1 MKPFKNKLAVT
12 IVLLSVAFCGM
23 IIYSLQ
29 SDANGISSSVSTVVS
44 PLQKIVYNINSR
56 VKETVDFFLNFSEV
70 KLENEQLKQKNA
82 ELANELIEY
91 ESLKDEVERLR
102 EALNFTESRS
112 NYNYVG
118 VNIIGYSGSSL
129 SDGYIIDKGSND
141 GIAKNMVVV
150 SYKGLVGK
158 VTKVS
163 SNFAV
168 VQSILNEN
176 IAVAVMDQQTR
187 DATGVLQGLSDKK
200 DTNMTVVYNL
210 PIDSDVKEGD
220 IIITSGLGKIYP
232 KEIPV
237 GTVVSVQEDNVKVMK
252 SAVVEPFVN
261 FNKLEEL
268 FVVIP
273 NSNIDEIDYD
283 YEENI

>member
-70 KLENEQLKQKNA
+70 KLENEELKKKNT

-141 GIAKNMVVV
+141 GISKNMVVV
-150 SYKGLVGK
+150 SSKGLLGK
-158 VTKVS
+158 VTKVA
-163 SNFAV
+163 SNFAI

-187 DATGVLQGLSDKK
+187 EATGVLQGLSDKK
-200 DTNMTVVYNL
+200 DSNMTVVYNL
-210 PIDSDVKEGD
+210 PINSDVKEGD

-237 GTVVSVQEDNVKVMK
+237 GTVVSVEEDNVKVMK

-261 FNKLEEL
+261 FNELEEL

-273 NSNIDEIDYD
+273 NSNIDEIEYD
-283 YEENI
+283 

>member
-70 KLENEQLKQKNA
+70 KLENEELKQKNT
-82 ELANELIEY
+82 ELENELIEY

-273 NSNIDEIDYD
+273 NSNIDEIEYD
-283 YEENI
+283 

>member
-70 KLENEQLKQKNA
+70 KLENEELKQKNT
-82 ELANELIEY
+82 ELENELIEY

-150 SYKGLVGK
+150 SSKGLVGK

-163 SNFAV
+163 SNFAI

-187 DATGVLQGLSDKK
+187 EATGMLQGLSDKK
-200 DTNMTVVYNL
+200 DKNMTVVYNL
-210 PIDSDVKEGD
+210 PIHSDVKEGD
-220 IIITSGLGKIYP
+220 IFITSGLGKIYP

-252 SAVVEPFVN
+252 SAVVEPFVK
-261 FNKLEEL
+261 FNELEEL

-273 NSNIDEIDYD
+273 NSNIDEIEYD
-283 YEENI
+283 

>member
-70 KLENEQLKQKNA
+70 KLENEELKEKNTK
-82 ELANELIEY
+82 LANELIEY

-102 EALNFTESRS
+102 EALNFTESKN
-112 NYNYVG
+112 NYKYVG
-118 VNIIGYSGSSL
+118 VNIIGYSGNSL

-141 GIAKNMVVV
+141 GIDKNMVVV
-150 SYKGLVGK
+150 SSKGLVGK
-158 VTKVS
+158 VTKVA
-163 SNFAV
+163 SNFAI

-187 DATGVLQGLSDKK
+187 EATGVLQGLSDKK
-200 DTNMTVVYNL
+200 DNNMTVVYNL
-210 PIDSDVKEGD
+210 PISSDVKEGD

-237 GTVVSVQEDNVKVMK
+237 GTIVSVEEDNVKVMK

-261 FNKLEEL
+261 FNEVEEL

-273 NSNIDEIDYD
+273 NSNIDEIEYD
-283 YEENI
+283 

>member
-70 KLENEQLKQKNA
+70 KLENEELKKKNTK
-82 ELANELIEY
+82 LANELIEY

-102 EALNFTESRS
+102 EALNFTESKN
-112 NYNYVG
+112 NYKYVG
-118 VNIIGYSGSSL
+118 VNIIGYSGNSL

-141 GIAKNMVVV
+141 GIDKNMVVV
-150 SYKGLVGK
+150 SSNGLVGK
-158 VTKVS
+158 VTKVA
-163 SNFAV
+163 SNFAI

-187 DATGVLQGLSDKK
+187 EATGVLQGLSDKK
-200 DTNMTVVYNL
+200 DNNMTVVYNL
-210 PIDSDVKEGD
+210 PISSDVKEGD

-237 GTVVSVQEDNVKVMK
+237 GTVVSVEEDNVRVMK

-261 FNKLEEL
+261 FNEVEEL

-273 NSNIDEIDYD
+273 NSNIDEIEYD
-283 YEENI
+283 

>member
-70 KLENEQLKQKNA
+70 KLENEELKEKNTK
-82 ELANELIEY
+82 LANELIEY

-102 EALNFTESRS
+102 EALNFTESKN

-141 GIAKNMVVV
+141 GIDKNMVVV
-150 SYKGLVGK
+150 SSKGLVGK
-158 VTKVS
+158 VTKVA
-163 SNFAV
+163 SNFAI

-187 DATGVLQGLSDKK
+187 EATGVLQGLSDKK
-200 DTNMTVVYNL
+200 DNNMTVVYNL
-210 PIDSDVKEGD
+210 PISSDVKEGD

-237 GTVVSVQEDNVKVMK
+237 GTVVSVEEDNVRVMK

-261 FNKLEEL
+261 FNEVEEL

-273 NSNIDEIDYD
+273 NSNIDEIEYD
-283 YEENI
+283 

>member
-12 IVLLSVAFCGM
+12 IVLLSVAFGGM

-70 KLENEQLKQKNA
+70 KLENEELKQKNT
-82 ELANELIEY
+82 ELENELIEY

-150 SYKGLVGK
+150 SSKGLVGK

-163 SNFAV
+163 SNFAI

-187 DATGVLQGLSDKK
+187 EATGMLQGLSDKK
-200 DTNMTVVYNL
+200 DKNMTVVYNL

-220 IIITSGLGKIYP
+220 IFITSGLGKIYP

-252 SAVVEPFVN
+252 SAVVEPFVK
-261 FNKLEEL
+261 FNELEEL

-273 NSNIDEIDYD
+273 NSTSDEIEYD
-283 YEENI
+283 

>member
-70 KLENEQLKQKNA
+70 KLENEELKKKNTK
-82 ELANELIEY
+82 LANELIEY

-102 EALNFTESRS
+102 EALNFTESKN
-112 NYNYVG
+112 NYKYVG
-118 VNIIGYSGSSL
+118 VNIIGYSGNSL

-141 GIAKNMVVV
+141 GIDKNMVVV
-150 SYKGLVGK
+150 SSKGLVGK
-158 VTKVS
+158 VTKVA
-163 SNFAV
+163 SNFAI

-187 DATGVLQGLSDKK
+187 EATGVLQGLSDKK
-200 DTNMTVVYNL
+200 DNNMTVVYNL
-210 PIDSDVKEGD
+210 PISSDVKEGD

-237 GTVVSVQEDNVKVMK
+237 GTVVSVEEDNVRVMK

-261 FNKLEEL
+261 FNEVEEL

-273 NSNIDEIDYD
+273 NSNIDEIE
-283 YEENI
+283 YE

>member
-252 SAVVEPFVN
+252 SAVVEPFVK

-273 NSNIDEIDYD
+273 NSNIDEIEYD
-283 YEENI
+283 

>member
-70 KLENEQLKQKNA
+70 KLENEELKQKNT
-82 ELANELIEY
+82 ELENELIEY

-150 SYKGLVGK
+150 SSKGLVGK

-163 SNFAV
+163 SNFAI

-187 DATGVLQGLSDKK
+187 EANGMLQGLSDKK
-200 DTNMTVVYNL
+200 DKNMTVVYNL

-220 IIITSGLGKIYP
+220 IFITSGLGKIYP

-252 SAVVEPFVN
+252 SAVVEPFVK
-261 FNKLEEL
+261 FNELEEL

-273 NSNIDEIDYD
+273 NSNIDEIEYD
-283 YEENI
+283 

>member
-150 SYKGLVGK
+150 SSKGLVGK

-187 DATGVLQGLSDKK
+187 EATGMLQGLSDKK

-273 NSNIDEIDYD
+273 NSNIDEIEYD
-283 YEENI
+283 

>member
-150 SYKGLVGK
+150 SSKGLVGK

-163 SNFAV
+163 SNFAI

-187 DATGVLQGLSDKK
+187 EATGMLQGLSDKK
-200 DTNMTVVYNL
+200 DKNMTVVYNL

-220 IIITSGLGKIYP
+220 IFITSGLGKIYP

-273 NSNIDEIDYD
+273 NSNIDEIEYD
-283 YEENI
+283 

>member
-141 GIAKNMVVV
+141 GIAKNIVVV

-273 NSNIDEIDYD
+273 NSNIDEIEYD
-283 YEENI
+283 

>member
-102 EALNFTESRS
+102 EALNFTESKN
-112 NYNYVG
+112 NYKYVG

-200 DTNMTVVYNL
+200 DTNMTVMYNL

-273 NSNIDEIDYD
+273 NSNIDEIEYD
-283 YEENI
+283 

>member
-237 GTVVSVQEDNVKVMK
+237 GLS
-252 SAVVEPFVN
+252 
-261 FNKLEEL
+261 L
-268 FVVIP
+268 IH
-273 NSNIDEIDYD
+273 I
-283 YEENI
+283 

>member
-70 KLENEQLKQKNA
+70 KLENEQLKQNNA

-273 NSNIDEIDYD
+273 NSNIDEIEYD
-283 YEENI
+283 

>member
-70 KLENEQLKQKNA
+70 KLENEELKKKNTK
-82 ELANELIEY
+82 LANELIEY

-102 EALNFTESRS
+102 EALNFTESKN
-112 NYNYVG
+112 NYKYVG
-118 VNIIGYSGSSL
+118 VNIIGYSGNSL

-141 GIAKNMVVV
+141 GINKNMVVV
-150 SYKGLVGK
+150 SSKGLVGK
-158 VTKVS
+158 VTKVA
-163 SNFAV
+163 SNFAI

-187 DATGVLQGLSDKK
+187 EATGVLQGLSDKG
-200 DTNMTVVYNL
+200 N
-210 PIDSDVKEGD
+210 
-220 IIITSGLGKIYP
+220 TSRYCCISGRR
-232 KEIPV
+232 
-237 GTVVSVQEDNVKVMK
+237 
-252 SAVVEPFVN
+252 
-261 FNKLEEL
+261 
-268 FVVIP
+268 
-273 NSNIDEIDYD
+273 
-283 YEENI
+283 

>member
-12 IVLLSVAFCGM
+12 IFLLSVAFCGM

-70 KLENEQLKQKNA
+70 KLENEELKEKNTK
-82 ELANELIEY
+82 LANELIEY

-102 EALNFTESRS
+102 EALNFTESKN

-150 SYKGLVGK
+150 SSKGLVGK

-163 SNFAV
+163 SNFAI

-187 DATGVLQGLSDKK
+187 EATGVLQGLSDKK
-200 DTNMTVVYNL
+200 DNNMPVVYNL
-210 PIDSDVKEGD
+210 PINSDVKEGD

-237 GTVVSVQEDNVKVMK
+237 GTVVSVEEDNVKVMK

-261 FNKLEEL
+261 FNELEEL

-273 NSNIDEIDYD
+273 NSNIDEIEY
-283 YEENI
+283 N

>member
-141 GIAKNMVVV
+141 GIDKNMVVV
-150 SYKGLVGK
+150 SSKGLVGK
-158 VTKVS
+158 VTKVA
-163 SNFAV
+163 SNFAI

-187 DATGVLQGLSDKK
+187 EATGVLQGLSDKK

-237 GTVVSVQEDNVKVMK
+237 GTVVSVEEDNVRVMK

-261 FNKLEEL
+261 FNEVEEL

-273 NSNIDEIDYD
+273 NSNIDEIEYD
-283 YEENI
+283 

>member
-1 MKPFKNKLAVT
+1 MKPLKNKLAVT

-29 SDANGISSSVSTVVS
+29 SDANGISSSVSSVVS

-70 KLENEQLKQKNA
+70 KLENEQLKQKNT
-82 ELANELIEY
+82 ELANKLIEY
-91 ESLKDEVERLR
+91 ESLKDEVKRLR

-118 VNIIGYSGSSL
+118 VNIIGYSGNSL

-150 SYKGLVGK
+150 SSKGLVGK

-163 SNFAV
+163 NNFAV

-187 DATGVLQGLSDKK
+187 DASGVLQVLSDKK
-200 DTNMTVVYNL
+200 DNNMTVVYNL

-220 IIITSGLGKIYP
+220 IIVTSGLGKIYP

-261 FNKLEEL
+261 FSKLEEL

-273 NSNIDEIDYD
+273 NSNIDEIEYD
-283 YEENI
+283 

>member
-70 KLENEQLKQKNA
+70 KLENEQLKQKNT
-82 ELANELIEY
+82 ELENELIEY

-150 SYKGLVGK
+150 SSKGLVGK

-163 SNFAV
+163 SNFAI

-187 DATGVLQGLSDKK
+187 DASGVLQGLSDKK
-200 DTNMTVVYNL
+200 DNNMTVVYNL

-220 IIITSGLGKIYP
+220 IIVTSGLGKIYP

-237 GTVVSVQEDNVKVMK
+237 GTVVSIQEDNVKVMK

-261 FNKLEEL
+261 FSKLEEL

-273 NSNIDEIDYD
+273 NSNIDEIEYD
-283 YEENI
+283 

>member
-70 KLENEQLKQKNA
+70 KLENEELKQKNA

-150 SYKGLVGK
+150 SSKGLVGK

-163 SNFAV
+163 SNFAI

-187 DATGVLQGLSDKK
+187 EATGMLQGLSDKK
-200 DTNMTVVYNL
+200 DKNMTVVYNL

-220 IIITSGLGKIYP
+220 IFITSGLGKIYP

-252 SAVVEPFVN
+252 SAVVEPFVK
-261 FNKLEEL
+261 FNELEEL

-273 NSNIDEIDYD
+273 NSNIDEIEYD
-283 YEENI
+283 

>member
-1 MKPFKNKLAVT
+1 MKPLKNKLAVT

-29 SDANGISSSVSTVVS
+29 SDANGISSSVSSVVS

-70 KLENEQLKQKNA
+70 KLENEQLKQKNT
-82 ELANELIEY
+82 ELANKLIEY
-91 ESLKDEVERLR
+91 ESLKDEVKRLR

-118 VNIIGYSGSSL
+118 VNIIGYSGNSL

-150 SYKGLVGK
+150 SSKGLVGK

-163 SNFAV
+163 NNFAV

-187 DATGVLQGLSDKK
+187 DASGVLQGLSDKK
-200 DTNMTVVYNL
+200 DNNMTVVYNL
-210 PIDSDVKEGD
+210 PIDSDVKEWD
-220 IIITSGLGKIYP
+220 IIVTSGLGKIYP

-252 SAVVEPFVN
+252 SAVVEPFVK
-261 FNKLEEL
+261 FNELEEL

-273 NSNIDEIDYD
+273 NSNIDEIEYD
-283 YEENI
+283 

>member
-70 KLENEQLKQKNA
+70 KLENEELKKKNTK
-82 ELANELIEY
+82 LANELIEY

-102 EALNFTESRS
+102 EALNFTESKN
-112 NYNYVG
+112 NYKYVG
-118 VNIIGYSGSSL
+118 VNIIGYSGNSL

-141 GIAKNMVVV
+141 GIDKNMVVV
-150 SYKGLVGK
+150 SSKGLVGK
-158 VTKVS
+158 VTKVA
-163 SNFAV
+163 SNFAI

-187 DATGVLQGLSDKK
+187 EATGVLQGLSDKK
-200 DTNMTVVYNL
+200 DNNMTVVYNL
-210 PIDSDVKEGD
+210 PISSDVKEGD

-237 GTVVSVQEDNVKVMK
+237 GTVVSVEEDDVRVMK

-261 FNKLEEL
+261 FNEVEEL

-273 NSNIDEIDYD
+273 NSNIDEIEYD
-283 YEENI
+283 

>member
-210 PIDSDVKEGD
+210 TIDSDVKEGD

-273 NSNIDEIDYD
+273 NSNIDEIEYD
-283 YEENI
+283 

>member
-70 KLENEQLKQKNA
+70 KLENEELKKKNTK
-82 ELANELIEY
+82 LANELIEY

-102 EALNFTESRS
+102 EALNFTESKN
-112 NYNYVG
+112 NYKYVG
-118 VNIIGYSGSSL
+118 VNIIGYSGNSL

-141 GIAKNMVVV
+141 GINKNMVVV
-150 SYKGLVGK
+150 SSKGLVGK
-158 VTKVS
+158 VTKVA
-163 SNFAV
+163 SNFAI

-187 DATGVLQGLSDKK
+187 EATGVLQGLSDKK
-200 DTNMTVVYNL
+200 DNNMTVVYNL
-210 PIDSDVKEGD
+210 PISSDVKEGD

-237 GTVVSVQEDNVKVMK
+237 GTVVSVEEDNVRVMK

-261 FNKLEEL
+261 FNEVEEL

-273 NSNIDEIDYD
+273 NSNIDEIEYD
-283 YEENI
+283 

>member
-70 KLENEQLKQKNA
+70 KLENEELKKKNTK
-82 ELANELIEY
+82 LANELIEY
-91 ESLKDEVERLR
+91 ETLKDEVERLR
-102 EALNFTESRS
+102 EALNFTESKN
-112 NYNYVG
+112 NYKYVG
-118 VNIIGYSGSSL
+118 VNIIGYSGNSL

-141 GIAKNMVVV
+141 GIDKNMVVV
-150 SYKGLVGK
+150 SSKGLVGK
-158 VTKVS
+158 VTKVA
-163 SNFAV
+163 SNFAI

-187 DATGVLQGLSDKK
+187 EATGVLQGLSDKK
-200 DTNMTVVYNL
+200 DNNMTVVYNL
-210 PIDSDVKEGD
+210 PISSDVKEGD

-237 GTVVSVQEDNVKVMK
+237 GTVVSVEEDNVRVMK

-261 FNKLEEL
+261 FNEVEEL

-273 NSNIDEIDYD
+273 NSNIDEIEYD
-283 YEENI
+283 

>member
-12 IVLLSVAFCGM
+12 IFLLSVAFCGM

-70 KLENEQLKQKNA
+70 KLENEELKEKNTK
-82 ELANELIEY
+82 LANELIEY

-102 EALNFTESRS
+102 EALNFTESKN

-150 SYKGLVGK
+150 SSKGLVGK

-163 SNFAV
+163 SNFAI

-187 DATGVLQGLSDKK
+187 EATGVLQGLSDKK
-200 DTNMTVVYNL
+200 DNNMPVVYNL
-210 PIDSDVKEGD
+210 PINSDVKEGD

-237 GTVVSVQEDNVKVMK
+237 GTVVSVEEDNVKVMK

-261 FNKLEEL
+261 FNELEEL

-273 NSNIDEIDYD
+273 NSNLDEIEY
-283 YEENI
+283 N

>member
-237 GTVVSVQEDNVKVMK
+237 GTVVSVEEDHVRVMK

-261 FNKLEEL
+261 FNEVEEL

-273 NSNIDEIDYD
+273 NSNIDEIEYD
-283 YEENI
+283 

>member
-70 KLENEQLKQKNA
+70 KLENEELKQKNT
-82 ELANELIEY
+82 ELENELIEY

-129 SDGYIIDKGSND
+129 SDGYIIHKGSND

-150 SYKGLVGK
+150 SSKGLVGK

-163 SNFAV
+163 SNFAI

-187 DATGVLQGLSDKK
+187 EATGMLQGLSDKK
-200 DTNMTVVYNL
+200 DKNMTVVYNL

-220 IIITSGLGKIYP
+220 IFITSGLGKIYP

-252 SAVVEPFVN
+252 SAVVEPFVK
-261 FNKLEEL
+261 FNELEEL

-273 NSNIDEIDYD
+273 NSNIDEIEYD
-283 YEENI
+283 

>member
-70 KLENEQLKQKNA
+70 KLENEELKKKNTK
-82 ELANELIEY
+82 LANELIEY

-273 NSNIDEIDYD
+273 NSNIDEIEYD
-283 YEENI
+283 

>member
-56 VKETVDFFLNFSEV
+56 IKETVDFFLNFSEV

-273 NSNIDEIDYD
+273 NSNIDEIEYD
-283 YEENI
+283 

>member
-129 SDGYIIDKGSND
+129 SDGYIIDKGGKD
-141 GIAKNMVVV
+141 GKAKNRVVV
-150 SYKGLVGK
+150 GYKGLVGK

-273 NSNIDEIDYD
+273 NSNIDEIEYD
-283 YEENI
+283 

>member
-44 PLQKIVYNINSR
+44 PLQKIDYNINSR

-273 NSNIDEIDYD
+273 NSNIDEIEYD
-283 YEENI
+283 

>member
-102 EALNFTESRS
+102 EALNFTESKN
-112 NYNYVG
+112 NYKYVG
-118 VNIIGYSGSSL
+118 VNIIGYSGNSL

-141 GIAKNMVVV
+141 GINKNMVVV
-150 SYKGLVGK
+150 SSKGLVGK
-158 VTKVS
+158 VTKVA
-163 SNFAV
+163 SNFAI

-273 NSNIDEIDYD
+273 NSNIDEIEYD
-283 YEENI
+283 

>member
-112 NYNYVG
+112 NYNYLG

-273 NSNIDEIDYD
+273 NSNIDEIEYD
-283 YEENI
+283 

>member
-12 IVLLSVAFCGM
+12 IFLLSVAFCGM

-70 KLENEQLKQKNA
+70 KLENEELKEKNTK
-82 ELANELIEY
+82 LANELIEY

-102 EALNFTESRS
+102 EALNFTESKN

-150 SYKGLVGK
+150 SSKGLVGK

-163 SNFAV
+163 SNFAI

-187 DATGVLQGLSDKK
+187 EATGVLQGLSDKK
-200 DTNMTVVYNL
+200 DNNMPVVYNL
-210 PIDSDVKEGD
+210 PINSDVKEGD

-237 GTVVSVQEDNVKVMK
+237 GTVVSVEEDNVKVMK

-261 FNKLEEL
+261 FNEVEEL

-273 NSNIDEIDYD
+273 NSNIDEIEY
-283 YEENI
+283 N

>member
-29 SDANGISSSVSTVVS
+29 SDANGISSSVSTVVN

-273 NSNIDEIDYD
+273 NSNIDEIEYD
-283 YEENI
+283 

>member
-29 SDANGISSSVSTVVS
+29 SDANSISSSVSTVVS

-273 NSNIDEIDYD
+273 NSNIDEIEYD
-283 YEENI
+283 